1 MTTTYDLPRWT
12 AALAAALG
20 LGLLFPSGTSAQAI
34 RVLLVMPT
42 ESGRLSRQVA
52 EFDAALGMPGG
63 PLLRA
68 RTLDEA
74 DAIVHF
80 TGYRRAIDGK
90 GESEDWWEG
99 QFKLLTPPVPRT
111 GFAPAVP
118 EHFKLLVIGRP
129 SWYAE
134 PAVELLAR
142 TLERALGR
150 EARPKKDGRDQERA
164 AGRLYKGEKPD
175 PRRTSVEGD
184 GCVEEDLHE

>member
-1 MTTTYDLPRWT
+1 MTTYAPRWT
-12 AALAAALG
+12 AALAAVLAV
-20 LGLLFPSGTSAQAI
+20 GLLFPPSSSAQAI
-34 RVLLVMPT
+34 RVLLVMPA

-52 EFDAALGMPGG
+52 EFDAALGRSGG

-74 DAIVHF
+74 DAIIQF
-80 TGYRRAIDGK
+80 TGYRRAFDDK

-111 GFAPAVP
+111 GFAPAIP
-118 EHFKLLVIGRP
+118 EHFKLLVIGRA

-150 EARPKKDGRDQERA
+150 ESRPKKDGRDQERA
-164 AGRLYKGEKPD
+164 AEQVARALRG
-175 PRRTSVEGD
+175 SS
-184 GCVEEDLHE
+184 